1 MNVKCGF
8 ERSSVFEVWEVDS
21 SGEVVV
27 GGGGFWG
34 EIFPAT
40 TLTKNQTPKLT
51 QNPNSQF
58 PNIDPNPKPKP
69 INHK

>member
-27 GGGGFWG
+27 GGGVLG
-34 EIFPAT
+34 
-40 TLTKNQTPKLT
+40 
-51 QNPNSQF
+51 
-58 PNIDPNPKPKP
+58 
-69 INHK
+69 